1 MSETRTI
8 LLADAAQNGPRRRRA
23 VPRQRTSLRHREA
36 RFGQIFI
43 SGYTLLLL
51 AFGIVPALY
60 ALYLSFTRNGA
71 FVGFEN
77 FTRIFADYR
86 FWPAATHVAVYILFW
101 LISLIVVVV
110 ALALIVHAIK
120 VRWVSA
126 SARFLYY
133 IPGAIAGASSVM
145 LWLFLLDPTVSPVAG
160 LLRGIGLDTLVRTV
174 SIDNLPVIF
183 TIIAFWTGAG
193 SWIVI
198 MYGALNNIDA
208 EVMEAARI
216 DGANAVQTAW
226 HIQLPM
232 MTKWIS
238 YMGVMSLAAGT
249 QLFVEPRILSQ
260 ATRGV
265 VPEDYSLNQLAYLYA
280 FRQNDF
286 SGSAAISIVL
296 LAIALILS
304 SIFIFRG
311 KLFESD

>member
-1 MSETRTI
+1 M
-8 LLADAAQNGPRRRRA
+8 ADATRNGSRRRRA
-23 VPRQRTSLRHREA
+23 APKLALLRRREA
-36 RFGQIFI
+36 RFGQFFI
-43 SGYTLLLL
+43 SGYTLLLF

-60 ALYLSFTRNGA
+60 ALYLSFTRDGA
-71 FVGFEN
+71 FVGFDN
-77 FTRIFADYR
+77 FARIFADYR
-86 FWPAATHVAVYILFW
+86 FLPAAGHVAIYILFW
-101 LISLIVVVV
+101 LVSLIVIVV
-110 ALALIVHAIK
+110 ALALIVHAIR

-126 SARFLYY
+126 SVRFLYY

-160 LLRGIGLDTLVRTV
+160 LLRGMGMDTLVRTV

-198 MYGALNNIDA
+198 MYGALNNIDT

-304 SIFIFRG
+304 SVFIFRG